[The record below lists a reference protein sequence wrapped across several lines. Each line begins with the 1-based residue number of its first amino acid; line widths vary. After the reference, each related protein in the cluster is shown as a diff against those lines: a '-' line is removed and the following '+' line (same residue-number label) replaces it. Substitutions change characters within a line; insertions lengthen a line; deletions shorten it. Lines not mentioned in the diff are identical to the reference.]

1 MIRLQPFGCPL
12 TLAVV
17 ASHTSITSPCMRA
30 ASQSVGLTLAGTPGL
45 PPLSRG
51 SAAAPLEQAPFST
64 ASIPLRT
71 GRPRLLRDPGRLGTG
86 WAAARLLR
94 DIDPKLYDLAVSHA

>member
-1 MIRLQPFGCPL
+1 MIRLPLFGCPL
-12 TLAVV
+12 TL
-17 ASHTSITSPCMRA
+17 ASHTSITSPCMRVV
-30 ASQSVGLTLAGTPGL
+30 SQSVGLTLAGTPGV

-51 SAAAPLEQAPFST
+51 LAAAPLEQAFSA

-71 GRPRLLRDPGRLGTG
+71 GRPRLLVLGTG

-94 DIDPKLYDLAVSHA
+94 DIDPKLYDLTVSHAHSHACT

>member
-51 SAAAPLEQAPFST
+51 SAAAPLEQAPSLQRPSPSGQGDRGSLSWAQGGRRRGSSGTST
-64 ASIPLRT
+64 PSSMTSR
-71 GRPRLLRDPGRLGTG
+71 
-86 WAAARLLR
+86 
-94 DIDPKLYDLAVSHA
+94 